1 MTGQTLF
8 LAIFVVLQVLDIW
21 TTLVALKRGHR
32 EMNPVLAK
40 AFEYAEPL
48 VVMVVIKLAGVWA
61 LWWVDMYWLTGLM
74 CAMYLW
80 VVNNNLDVIQ
90 GRKK

>member
-1 MTGQTLF
+1 MTAQLLF
-8 LAIFVVLQVLDIW
+8 LLIFCVLQVLDIW
-21 TTLVALKRGHR
+21 TTLTALKQGHR

-48 VVMVVIKLAGVWA
+48 MVMVVIKLVGVWA
-61 LWWVDMYWLTGLM
+61 LWWADMYFLTGIM

-90 GRKK
+90 GKK

>member
-1 MTGQTLF
+1 MTGQILF
-8 LAIFVVLQVLDIW
+8 LVIFVLLQILDIW
-21 TTLVALKRGHR
+21 TTMTALKQGHR

-74 CAMYLW
+74 CAMYLF

-90 GRKK
+90 GKR

>member
-8 LAIFVVLQVLDIW
+8 LVIFVLLQVLDIW

-48 VVMVVIKLAGVWA
+48 AVMVVIMLAGVWA
-61 LWWVDMYWLTGLM
+61 LWWADMYWLTGLM

-90 GRKK
+90 SKK

>member
-8 LAIFVVLQVLDIW
+8 LVIFVLLQVLDIW
-21 TTLVALKRGHR
+21 TTLVALERGHR

-40 AFEYAEPL
+40 AFQYAEPL

-61 LWWVDMYWLTGLM
+61 LWWVNMYWLTGLM
-74 CAMYLW
+74 CAMYLF

>member
-8 LAIFVVLQVLDIW
+8 LVIFVLLQVLDIW
-21 TTLVALKRGHR
+21 TTLVALERGHR

-40 AFEYAEPL
+40 AFQYAEPL

-61 LWWVDMYWLTGLM
+61 LWWADMYWLTGLM

-80 VVNNNLDVIQ
+80 VINNNLDVIQ
-90 GRKK
+90 RKK

>member
-8 LAIFVVLQVLDIW
+8 LVIFVLLQALDVW

-32 EMNPVLAK
+32 EMNPVLDK

-74 CAMYLW
+74 CAMYLF

-90 GRKK
+90 AKRK

>member
-1 MTGQTLF
+1 MTAQLVF
-8 LAIFVVLQVLDIW
+8 LLIFVVLQILDIW
-21 TTLVALKRGHR
+21 TTLKALKMGCR

-40 AFEYAEPL
+40 AFNYAEPL
-48 VVMVVIKLAGVWA
+48 VVMIVIKLAGVFA
-61 LWWVDMYWLTGLM
+61 LWWVDMYALTGVM

-90 GRKK
+90 AKQK

>member
-48 VVMVVIKLAGVWA
+48 AVMVVIKLAGVWA
-61 LWWVDMYWLTGLM
+61 LWWADMYWLTGLM

-90 GRKK
+90 ERKK

>member
-1 MTGQTLF
+1 MTAQLLF
-8 LAIFVVLQVLDIW
+8 LLIFVVLQILDIW

-40 AFEYAEPL
+40 AFTYAEPL

-61 LWWVDMYWLTGLM
+61 LWWADMYVITGLM
-74 CAMYLW
+74 CAMYLY
-80 VVNNNLDVIQ
+80 VVSNNLDVIQ
-90 GRKK
+90 GKK

>member
-1 MTGQTLF
+1 MNLTF
-8 LAIFVVLQVLDIW
+8 LAIFIVLQIGDIW
-21 TTLVALKRGHR
+21 TTLTALKTGHR

-48 VVMVVIKLAGVWA
+48 AVMVVIKLAGVWA
-61 LWWVDMYWLTGLM
+61 LWWADMYWLTGLM

-90 GRKK
+90 ERKK

>member
-48 VVMVVIKLAGVWA
+48 AVMVIIKLAGVWA
-61 LWWVDMYWLTGLM
+61 LWWADMYWLTGLM
-74 CAMYLW
+74 CAMYVW
-80 VVNNNLDVIQ
+80 VINNNLDVIQ
-90 GRKK
+90 ERKK

>member
-8 LAIFVVLQVLDIW
+8 LVIFVLLQILDIW
-21 TTLVALKRGHR
+21 TTMTALKQGHR

-40 AFEYAEPL
+40 AFTYAEPL

-61 LWWVDMYWLTGLM
+61 LGWVDMYWLTGLM
-74 CAMYLW
+74 CAMYLF

>member
-8 LAIFVVLQVLDIW
+8 LVIFVLLQVLDIW

-48 VVMVVIKLAGVWA
+48 AVMVVIKLAGVWA
-61 LWWVDMYWLTGLM
+61 LWWADMYWLTGLM

-90 GRKK
+90 SKK

>member
-8 LAIFVVLQVLDIW
+8 LVIFVLLQVLDIW

-74 CAMYLW
+74 CAMYLF

-90 GRKK
+90 ERKK

>member
-1 MTGQTLF
+1 MTAQLVF
-8 LAIFVVLQVLDIW
+8 LLIFVVLQILDIW
-21 TTLVALKRGHR
+21 TTLTALKMGHR

-48 VVMVVIKLAGVWA
+48 MVMVVIKLVGVWV
-61 LWWVDMYWLTGLM
+61 LWWADMYFLTGIV

-90 GRKK
+90 GKR

>member
-8 LAIFVVLQVLDIW
+8 LVIFVLLQALDVW

-61 LWWVDMYWLTGLM
+61 LWWADMYWLTGLM

-80 VVNNNLDVIQ
+80 VINNNLDVIQ
-90 GRKK
+90 RKK

>member
-8 LAIFVVLQVLDIW
+8 LVIFVLLQVLDIW
-21 TTLVALKRGHR
+21 TTLVALERGHR

-40 AFEYAEPL
+40 AFQYAEPL

-74 CAMYLW
+74 CAMYLF

-90 GRKK
+90 SKK

>member
-1 MTGQTLF
+1 MTAQLVF
-8 LAIFVVLQVLDIW
+8 LLIFIVLQVLDIW
-21 TTLVALKRGHR
+21 TTLTALKQGHR

-40 AFEYAEPL
+40 AFTYADPL
-48 VVMVVIKLAGVWA
+48 TVMVVIKLAGVWA
-61 LWWVDMYWLTGLM
+61 LWYADMYVITGLM

-90 GRKK
+90 GKK

>member
-1 MTGQTLF
+1 MTPQGVF
-8 LAIFVVLQVLDIW
+8 LGIFVVLQVLDIW
-21 TTLVALKRGHR
+21 TTLKALKMGCR

-40 AFEYAEPL
+40 AFTYAEPL

-61 LWWVDMYWLTGLM
+61 LWWADMYFLTGLM
-74 CAMYLW
+74 CAAYLW

-90 GRKK
+90 RNK